1 MILSRYRRAR
11 KYRSL
16 GDSAHLHRPWD
27 VWCKYQISRAL
38 PQGAR
43 SLTEEE
49 EEEEDD
55 DERIQKSRMR
65 KICSSGNTKASTSLK
80 GIA

>member
-1 MILSRYRRAR
+1 MIYIGIVEQKKINRLVTMHTSIAR
-11 KYRSL
+11 
-16 GDSAHLHRPWD
+16 GD
-27 VWCKYQISRAL
+27 VWCKYQICLAL

-49 EEEEDD
+49 EEEDD
-55 DERIQKSRMR
+55 DERIKKSRMG
-65 KICSSGNTKASTSLK
+65 KMCSSVNTKMYTSLE

>member
-1 MILSRYRRAR
+1 MIYLSIVEQEMINCLVTMHT
-11 KYRSL
+11 SI
-16 GDSAHLHRPWD
+16 AHGD
-27 VWCKYQISRAL
+27 VWCKYQICPAL

-49 EEEEDD
+49 EDD
-55 DERIQKSRMR
+55 VEKIQKLRMR
-65 KICSSGNTKASTSLK
+65 KICSSVNTKVSTSLE

>member
-1 MILSRYRRAR
+1 MTVHTSIAR
-11 KYRSL
+11 
-16 GDSAHLHRPWD
+16 GD
-27 VWCKYQISRAL
+27 VWCKYQLSPAL
-38 PQGAR
+38 PRGAR

-49 EEEEDD
+49 EEEEEED

-80 GIA
+80 ALLELQMGL

>member
-1 MILSRYRRAR
+1 MTVHTSIAR
-11 KYRSL
+11 
-16 GDSAHLHRPWD
+16 GD
-27 VWCKYQISRAL
+27 VWCKYQISPAL

-43 SLTEEE
+43 SFTEEEEE

-55 DERIQKSRMR
+55 DERVQKSRMR
-65 KICSSGNTKASTSLK
+65 KICSSGNMKASTSLK

>member
-1 MILSRYRRAR
+1 MTVHTSIAR
-11 KYRSL
+11 
-16 GDSAHLHRPWD
+16 GD
-27 VWCKYQISRAL
+27 VWCKYQIPPAV

-49 EEEEDD
+49 EEEEEEEDDD
-55 DERIQKSRMR
+55 DEKIQKSRMR

>member
-1 MILSRYRRAR
+1 MTVHTSIAR
-11 KYRSL
+11 E
-16 GDSAHLHRPWD
+16 D
-27 VWCKYQISRAL
+27 VWCKYQISPAL
-38 PQGAR
+38 PQDAR

-49 EEEEDD
+49 EEEEEEEDDDDD

-65 KICSSGNTKASTSLK
+65 KICSSGNTKATTSLK

>member
-1 MILSRYRRAR
+1 MTVHTSIAR
-11 KYRSL
+11 
-16 GDSAHLHRPWD
+16 GN
-27 VWCKYQISRAL
+27 VWGKYQISPAL

-43 SLTEEE
+43 SLTEEEEE

-65 KICSSGNTKASTSLK
+65 KICSSGDKKASTSLK